1 MSNFKIG
8 EKVVCVHTFTSVSEA
23 EIELGVKAPIKN
35 EIYTIRFICSDG
47 YLMFEEIINPILGYL
62 DGQKVSECSFNYEKF
77 RKLDY
82 AHTERICAE
91 IIESLKVNE
100 PQLN

>member
-8 EKVVCVHTFTSVSEA
+8 EKVVCVNPSGNLKKGEIY
-23 EIELGVKAPIKN
+23 EIERFETCACGDVGLNLLGVFGGSFTGSNCKCGR
-35 EIYTIRFICSDG
+35 TCSNRA
-47 YLMFEEIINPILGYL
+47 YSLFR
-62 DGQKVSECSFNYEKF
+62 F

-100 PQLN
+100 TQLN

>member
-8 EKVVCVHTFTSVSEA
+8 EKVVCVFSDNED
-23 EIELGVKAPIKN
+23 LIKG
-35 EIYTIRFICSDG
+35 EIYTIKKIRPFKGGLQFYEVNCTGDNSG
-47 YLMFEEIINPILGYL
+47 YFAKYR
-62 DGQKVSECSFNYEKF
+62 F

-91 IIESLKVNE
+91 IIESLKVEEIQYN
-100 PQLN
+100 

>member
-8 EKVVCVHTFTSVSEA
+8 EKVVCVEPNTR
-23 EIELGVKAPIKN
+23 LIKG
-35 EIYTIRFICSDG
+35 EIYTIDGFKNCACGKLNLILKEIEENNLFESYCDKCGHKDIFRLCSAWR
-47 YLMFEEIINPILGYL
+47 
-62 DGQKVSECSFNYEKF
+62 F

>member
-1 MSNFKIG
+1 MSSFKKD
-8 EKVVCVHTFTSVSEA
+8 EKVVCIDDLNQSTIV
-23 EIELGVKAPIKN
+23 LKKG
-35 EIYTIRFICSDG
+35 EIYTIKEVMEDRIFLYEVENGSKFRSSD
-47 YLMFEEIINPILGYL
+47 
-62 DGQKVSECSFNYEKF
+62 FNYWGHKIHRF